1 MTGGPPSRSSTG
13 GRSGRCR
20 VTRFGALAAAVW
32 LVAAVAGF
40 APRAAQGQPQ
50 AVPERAGDGKLGDGH
65 RRMLELLEEIRLASV
80 EDNPWFGEASARAAR
95 AALAA
100 SGGTPADRRFRLLMD
115 VAEEELRLGNET
127 EALRRFGEAYELL
140 PATDGLTEGEKTAT
154 LFRIAVAWLRY
165 GESRNCAATHSAE
178 ACILPIRGSAVH
190 REREGS
196 EQAAR
201 YLREYLE
208 AAPENSVQQVQGKW
222 LLNLVHMTLGDHP
235 GGVEPEYRL
244 PLEAFGSGADFPRF
258 RNVAPVL
265 GVDSFNLSG
274 GAVVD
279 DFDGDTD
286 LDLFSTTFDPA
297 GEPRFFVGDGAGGF
311 EDRTSVAG
319 LEGLYG
325 GLNVVHADYDNDGD
339 LDVYVLR
346 GAWFGPHG
354 RHPNS
359 LLRNEPTGGENAEKG
374 GAPVFR
380 DVTFLS
386 GLGEAH
392 YPTQT
397 AAWSDYDNDGDL
409 DLFVG
414 NEHSAGQA
422 APSQLFRNEGAGPD
436 GVVRFR
442 DVAAAAGVEV
452 RAFVKAAVWGDVDND
467 RFPDLYVSVLG
478 GANRLYRNR
487 GDGTFEDVA
496 AELGVTGP
504 RQSFPAWFW
513 DFDNDGNLDLFV
525 SSYTGDRGGLGF
537 VAASYQGF
545 PGPWELAR
553 LYRGTGDGGRFEDV
567 AARVGLSRLH
577 LPMGSNFGDLDAD
590 GFLDFYLGTGYPDYE
605 AVMPNVLYRSLGG
618 ERFVDVS
625 LAAGFGH
632 LQKGHAVVFADVD
645 SDGDLDV
652 FEQMGGA
659 FPGDGFGDALFE
671 NPGFGNRWLGL
682 RLVGTESNRSAI
694 GVRVRV
700 DLADADGER
709 RSVHR
714 RVNGGGSFG
723 GNPLRQTIG
732 LGRPEAV
739 EKIEVYWPTTDLAQ
753 IFTEVRMD
761 RLYRVV
767 EGVGELET
775 IE

>member
-1 MTGGPPSRSSTG
+1 M
-13 GRSGRCR
+13 
-20 VTRFGALAAAVW
+20 
-32 LVAAVAGF
+32 
-40 APRAAQGQPQ
+40 PRAAPICLLSAALAGLMPGGAEGQRPAGVAPLEEA
-50 AVPERAGDGKLGDGH
+50 AVGAGH
-65 RRMLELLEEIRLASV
+65 QRMLGLLEEIRIESA
-80 EDNPWFGEASARAAR
+80 EENPWLGEAPARAAR
-95 AALAA
+95 EALAA
-100 SGGTPADRRFRLLMD
+100 AGEAPAARRFRLLMD

-127 EALRRFGEAYELL
+127 AALLHFGEVYRLL
-140 PATDGLTEGEKTAT
+140 PELEGTAERET
-154 LFRIAVAWLRY
+154 AAALFRIAVAYLRY
-165 GESRNCAATHSAE
+165 GESRNCAATHGAE
-178 ACILPIRGSAVH
+178 ACILPIREGAIH
-190 REREGS
+190 RDREGS

-201 YLREYLE
+201 YLRQYLE
-208 AAPENSVQQVQGKW
+208 AAPANSVQQVQGKW

-235 GGVEPEYRL
+235 EGVEPEYRL

-258 RNVAPVL
+258 KNVAPAL
-265 GVDSFNLSG
+265 GIDTFNLSG

-286 LDLFSTTFDPA
+286 LDIFTTTFDPS

-311 EDRTSVAG
+311 EDRTSAAG
-319 LEGLYG
+319 LTGLYG
-325 GLNVVHADYDNDGD
+325 GLNVVHGDYDNDGD
-339 LDVYVLR
+339 LDLYVLR
-346 GAWFGPHG
+346 GAWFGPYG

-359 LLRNEPTGGENAEKG
+359 LLRNESAGRANGENG
-374 GAPVFR
+374 RGMPLFR

-386 GLGEAH
+386 GLGDTH

-397 AAWSDYDNDGDL
+397 AAWADYDNDGDL

-422 APSQLFRNEGAGPD
+422 APSQLFRNEGAGED

-452 RAFVKAAVWGDVDND
+452 RAFVKAAVWGDYDND

-487 GDGTFEDVA
+487 GDGSFEDVA
-496 AELGVTGP
+496 AELGVAGP

-513 DFDNDGNLDLFV
+513 DVDNDGNLDLFV

-553 LYRGTGDGGRFEDV
+553 LYRNTGGGRFEDV
-567 AARVGLSRLH
+567 AARAGLTRLH

-632 LQKGHAVVFADVD
+632 LQKGHAVVFADID

-682 RLVGTESNRSAI
+682 LPVGTESNRSAI
-694 GVRVRV
+694 GARIRV
-700 DLADADGER
+700 DLVDADGGR

-714 RVNGGGSFG
+714 RVGGGGSFG

-732 LGRPEAV
+732 LGRPASV
-739 EKIEVYWPTTDLAQ
+739 EKVEVYWPTTDSTQTFAGV
-753 IFTEVRMD
+753 EMD

-767 EGVGELET
+767 EGVLELEALADR
-775 IE
+775 

>member
-1 MTGGPPSRSSTG
+1 MLLAALVGFWPSTSRGQPSASQKAVEDG
-13 GRSGRCR
+13 HLRMLSLLERIRIESAEENPWLGEAAARAARK
-20 VTRFGALAAAVW
+20 ALAAA
-32 LVAAVAGF
+32 
-40 APRAAQGQPQ
+40 
-50 AVPERAGDGKLGDGH
+50 D
-65 RRMLELLEEIRLASV
+65 RR
-80 EDNPWFGEASARAAR
+80 PSARR
-95 AALAA
+95 V
-100 SGGTPADRRFRLLMD
+100 RLLLG

-127 EALRRFGEAYELL
+127 EALEHFGEAYALL
-140 PATDGLTEGEKTAT
+140 PEVEGAPAREKAEA
-154 LFRIAVAWLRY
+154 LFRLAVAWLRY
-165 GESRNCAATHSAE
+165 GESRNCAAAHGAQ

-201 YLREYLE
+201 HLREYLE
-208 AAPENSVQQVQGKW
+208 AVPENSVQEIQGKW

-244 PLEAFGSGADFPRF
+244 PLLAFGSGASFRRF
-258 RNVAPVL
+258 RNVAPEL
-265 GVDSFNLSG
+265 GIDTFNLSG

-279 DFDGDTD
+279 DFDGDAD
-286 LDLFSTTFDPA
+286 LDIFTTTFDTGGA
-297 GEPRFFVGDGAGGF
+297 PRLFLGDGKGGF
-311 EDRTSVAG
+311 EDRTAAAG
-319 LEGLYG
+319 LAGLYG
-325 GLNVVHADYDNDGD
+325 GLNVVHADVDNDGD
-339 LDVYVLR
+339 LDLYVLR
-346 GAWFGPHG
+346 GAWFGPWG

-359 LLRNEPTGGENAEKG
+359 LLRNESTNAAADTAPPSNKRGPEGSTSSGDPSSTGL
-374 GAPVFR
+374 PVFR

-386 GLGEAH
+386 GLGDAH
-392 YPTQT
+392 HPTQT
-397 AAWSDYDNDGDL
+397 AAWADVDNDGDL

-414 NEHSAGQA
+414 NEHSAGQP

-436 GVVRFR
+436 GVVRFQ
-442 DVAAAAGVEV
+442 DTAAAAGVEV
-452 RAFVKAAVWGDVDND
+452 RAFVKAAVWGDYDND
-467 RFPDLYVSVLG
+467 RFPDLYLSVLG
-478 GANRLYRNR
+478 GPNRLYRNR
-487 GDGTFEDVA
+487 GDGSFEDVA

-513 DFDNDGNLDLFV
+513 DYDNDGNLDLFV

-553 LYRGTGDGGRFEDV
+553 LYRGTGEGRFEDV
-567 AARVGLSRLH
+567 AARAGLTRLH
-577 LPMGSNFGDLDAD
+577 LPMGSNFGDLDGD
-590 GFLDFYLGTGYPDYE
+590 GFLDFHLGTGYPDYE
-605 AVMPNVLYRSLGG
+605 AVMPNVLYRNLGG

-632 LQKGHAVVFADVD
+632 LQKGHAVAFADID
-645 SDGDLDV
+645 ADGDLDV

-682 RLVGTESNRSAI
+682 RLEGVESNRSAI
-694 GVRVRV
+694 GARIRV
-700 DLADADGER
+700 DLVDADGGI

-714 RVNGGGSFG
+714 QVGGGGSFG

-732 LGRPEAV
+732 LGMPESV
-739 EKIEVYWPTTDLAQ
+739 EKVEVYWPTTDLTQTFSNVA
-753 IFTEVRMD
+753 MD

-767 EGVGELET
+767 EGVPELAPMD
-775 IE
+775 